1 MAGQD
6 TNGLGEMCR
15 IAVAAVQERGH
26 VMEDWVAPRGEKAL
40 ARTAVC
46 RRCGRTVSVRAE
58 PGLTGVAGRALTELC
73 HGRGEPTTG

>member
-6 TNGLGEMCR
+6 TNGLGELCR
-15 IAVAAVQERGH
+15 IAAAAVQERGH
-26 VMEDWVAPRGEKAL
+26 VMEDWVAPRGDKAL

-46 RRCGRTVSVRAE
+46 RHCGRTVRVRAE

-73 HGRGEPTTG
+73 NGRGEPTTG